1 MHRIQNT
8 NKTAMMLPA
17 PAVHSL
23 EVAEMDQKS
32 QTTAMLRSLPRQKN
46 NGKTMEKTML
56 FT

>member
-1 MHRIQNT
+1 
-8 NKTAMMLPA
+8 MMLPA